1 MSVLDRFETQAGKNI
16 TIDSQ
21 IKCDNYESV
30 GQLKLIRRIRKAVA
44 DKYRR
49 PQNQVH

>member
-16 TIDSQ
+16 TIDSK

-44 DKYRR
+44 DKYRH